1 MKKPVF
7 PLKFLDEILPPDLH
21 HLIGDLEE
29 EYQLRKQKEGK
40 TRALLRFWS
49 QFFRSL
55 PWFMLQSLTWSTT
68 MFFNYLKVSWRNMK
82 KHTGFSLIN
91 VLGLAASLSVC
102 LLMILFIIDQKS
114 YDRFHPE
121 SDRIVRVTFTSS
133 SSGNPFAT
141 TPASLGNL
149 LAEQYPEVEEAINIY
164 GAFYGD
170 FRYSEIDVNLSGFYA
185 SPNFLTV
192 FDFNLIEGDPE
203 TALNEPGNVILTPET
218 AKKLFGNENPL
229 GKTFTKVGD
238 RDFTVTGII
247 DVSQKTH
254 FDFELIGSYSTITTD
269 PDRVNYFENWR
280 NTVWNSYNYLLM
292 KEGVNIPS
300 FEEKIQRLITSNF
313 SEEDKSIITRFGVQP
328 LTSIN
333 LGKTHSNE
341 IGFVIPGII
350 AWFLIGFT
358 IVITLI
364 ACFNYVSLTVARALN
379 RSKEVGVRKVHG
391 AHRFNVIKQF
401 IIESVMIALI
411 AFLFSVFLLKW
422 LLPEFNSLY
431 FISFMEASVDPS
443 LLLQPEVIIVLI
455 LFSVIVGI
463 AAGLYPSV
471 YLSSFNPAQVLKGL
485 SNTSKI
491 SGQAL
496 KKIITVSQFTFSI
509 IFITTSIIL
518 FLQFRHM
525 ADSDYGFNKEAI
537 VKLQLNDISLSQVKN
552 TLKQQPDIQ
561 SVTAVNPVP
570 GTGTIYSEEVG
581 SKTGTEK
588 IEAHSFRV
596 DENFIPT
603 MDLNLLAGRN
613 FNPEMSSDSTERVI
627 ISTALMKQLG
637 FNDPTEAVNQE
648 ISVTNFDKDPI
659 VAGVIENFAAV
670 DITSLSDPVILLFK
684 PEETRFALIKTQPG
698 KTISF
703 VSNLEAMWASMNSA
717 YPLKYSLF
725 DQELRDNPSLHVF
738 IDMVKVIGLIALFSV
753 IISCLGL
760 LGLAIYSSENRV
772 KEIGIR
778 KVLGAPVNQLV
789 FTLSKEYLWM
799 IGIAVIIS
807 IPASWF
813 INSLW
818 LQLIS
823 NKVEFGVSIHI
834 FGALLATLL
843 ALFTISTQTY
853 RAARKN
859 PVSSLRS
866 E

>member
-1 MKKPVF
+1 MTTWISA
-7 PLKFLDEILPPDLH
+7 FLDKLLPPDLH

-29 EYQLRKQKEGK
+29 EYQLTKNEEGITK
-40 TRALLRFWS
+40 ARLKFWA

-55 PWFMLQSLTWSTT
+55 PWFLLQSLTWSTT
-68 MFFNYLKVSWRNMK
+68 MFYNYLKVSWRNMK

-114 YDRFHPE
+114 YDQFHE
-121 SDRIVRVTFTSS
+121 NSDRIVRVTFESS
-133 SSGNPFAT
+133 SSGEMFAT
-141 TPASLGNL
+141 TPASLGDIL
-149 LAEQYPEVEEAINIY
+149 VEQYPEVKEAVKIY

-170 FRYSEIDVNLSGFYA
+170 FRYSEMDVNLSGFYA
-185 SPNFLTV
+185 SPNFLSV
-192 FDFNLIEGDPE
+192 FDFELLEGDPE
-203 TALNEPGNVILTPET
+203 TALNEPGNVIITPET
-218 AKKLFGNENPL
+218 ARKLFGTENAL

-238 RDFTVTGII
+238 RDYTVTGII
-247 DVSQKTH
+247 DDSPKTH
-254 FDFELIGSYSTITTD
+254 FEFEMIGSYSTAIAD
-269 PDRVNYFENWR
+269 PDRAKYFENWR

-292 KEGVNIPS
+292 EEEADIPA
-300 FEEKIQRLITSNF
+300 FKEKIQSLIATHYK
-313 SEEDKSIITRFGVQP
+313 EEEASTIESFGIQP
-328 LTSIN
+328 LTNIN
-333 LGKTHSNE
+333 LAETHYNE

-391 AHRFNVIKQF
+391 AHRLNVIKQF

-411 AFLFSVFLLKW
+411 AFLFSTLLLRW

-431 FISFMEASVDPS
+431 FIDFMEASVDPS
-443 LLLQPEVIIVLI
+443 LLIRPEVIFLLV
-455 LFSVIVGI
+455 LFSVVVGI

-485 SNTSKI
+485 SNTSKL
-491 SGQAL
+491 SGQTL

-509 IFITTSIIL
+509 IFITTSIML

-537 VKLQLNDISLSQVKN
+537 VKLQLHDIPLSQVKN
-552 TLKQQPDIQ
+552 SLKQQPDVQ

-570 GTGTIYSEEVG
+570 GTGSVYTEEVSSIKGSEE
-581 SKTGTEK
+581 
-588 IEAHSFRV
+588 IEVNSFRV

-603 MDLNLLAGRN
+603 MNLNLLAGRN
-613 FNPEMSSDSTERVI
+613 FNPEMSSDSTQRVI
-627 ISTALMKQLG
+627 ISTVLMRRLG
-637 FNDPTEAVNQE
+637 FSDPTEAVSQE
-648 ISVTNFDKDPI
+648 ISVTNFERNPI
-659 VAGVIENFAAV
+659 VAGVIENFVAA
-670 DITSLSDPVILLFK
+670 DITSLNDPIILLFR
-684 PEETRFALIKTQPG
+684 PDQTRFALIKTKPG

-703 VSNLEAMWASMNSA
+703 VSNLEDMWASLNSA
-717 YPLKYSLF
+717 YPLKYTLF
-725 DQELRDNPSLHVF
+725 DEELRDNPSLHVF

-753 IISCLGL
+753 FISCLGL
-760 LGLAIYSSENRV
+760 LGLAIYSSENRI

-778 KVLGAPVNQLV
+778 KVLGASVNQLV
-789 FTLSKEYLWM
+789 LTLSKEYLWM

-807 IPASWF
+807 VPASWF
-813 INSLW
+813 LNSLW

-823 NKVEFGVSIHI
+823 NKVEFGISIHI

-853 RAARKN
+853 RAAKTN
-859 PVSSLRS
+859 PVSNLRS